1 MTRLSRRPALA
12 FVAGALIVAAVVGG
26 RAAYAALTD
35 DVITACFKPSNGT
48 LYLVG
53 NGSSRTDCQPGDQ
66 PISWNAQGPAGSPGQ
81 PGPPGA
87 PGEDGEDGED
97 GISVTSV
104 ALAPGADPNCPLGGS
119 RFTSASGVTY
129 ACNGGFAAESRSP
142 NGAFR
147 IRLDDAG
154 IALEGP
160 VGRINVTNSGVVVDA
175 ATTLRLRGAVVDF
188 DALSNL
194 DVDAGGPLT
203 LDAPLIFLNGS
214 ACGFLRPP
222 DVAPFVPFGGG
233 PVLINPAGS
242 PTVRTG
248 C

>member
-1 MTRLSRRPALA
+1 MSRLFGRPALA

-26 RAAYAALTD
+26 RAAYAALGD

-53 NGSSRTDCQPGDQ
+53 DGSRRADCQPGDR
-66 PISWNAQGPAGSPGQ
+66 PISWNAQGPPGV
-81 PGPPGA
+81 G
-87 PGEDGEDGED
+87 
-97 GISVTSV
+97 VTSV

-119 RFTSASGVTY
+119 KFTSASGATY
-129 ACNGGFAAESRSP
+129 ACNGGFSAESRSP

-147 IRLDDAG
+147 IRLNDTG

-160 VGRINVTNSGVVVDA
+160 AGRINVTTSGITVDA
-175 ATTLRLRGAVVDF
+175 ATTLALRGAFVDF
-188 DALSNL
+188 DALATL
-194 DVDAGGPLT
+194 DVDANGLATINSPQLQ
-203 LDAPLIFLNGS
+203 LNG
-214 ACGFLRPP
+214 AGCGFLRPT
-222 DVAPFVPFGGG
+222 DVNPVIGPNGGV
-233 PVLINPAGS
+233 VLLNFLGT